1 MYRIGLIGNRAHQ
14 NTYGPI
20 WHEREDCEIVAA
32 AEHHEDKGKALSQLY
47 GVEVAREYDAVSGRP
62 KCRYRLHLHG
72 FLSQAHANKK
82 STRLRQTRTG
92 R

>member
-32 AEHHEDKGKALSQLY
+32 AEHHEGKGEA
-47 GVEVAREYDAVSGRP
+47 
-62 KCRYRLHLHG
+62 HL
-72 FLSQAHANKK
+72 N
-82 STRLRQTRTG
+82 STASRSHKTTTQS
-92 R
+92 